1 MKKSQKPSPNKKANR
16 LLSFLGIFVVFLAQV
31 FAYAT
36 PPNIGRDLPTAFLGT
51 LLGMLI
57 IIFAE
62 FYRPHLALQKA
73 LARFELSKPTPWII
87 AALIF
92 SILAVTSMLLFQE
105 YELTNYIPVLTFWF
119 FAGFCYMAAFVDKLP
134 SSKQIRAWLRAH
146 RPEILAIAL
155 VTFVGFVLRFY
166 DLGLIPRVVNGDE
179 GRVGIFALLTK
190 GDRYA
195 NPFALWENFG
205 ALYLQVVNASL
216 QIFGISTFALRLP
229 AAIGGTLAIPALYL
243 LAREIAGHRIAIL
256 AASFLSISHAHIHF
270 SRTVAVAY
278 IQGTWLIPLELFLLL
293 RGLKTRNSS
302 LAAASGILLAIHFS
316 VYLDSQIIAAMI
328 LAFMLIGFIF
338 LRSWIKPAIRQVA
351 AFWAGFGIMIFPE
364 LTYILQHPEQF
375 FDRLNNAGT
384 FQSNWLQVAVAT
396 TGHSVPQILGE
407 SIVHAFLSL
416 IYYPAFDFYGVQI
429 PLLSLISAAFFLLGL
444 AIALTRTR
452 APGYLLLN
460 GYFWAGTI
468 AVGVFST
475 PPSADSYRMLIVLPA
490 AFLLAAIGL
499 DYALVV
505 LGLDWVKNR
514 AAYIVV
520 VGLTLFSLL
529 VFNIWAYFFTFAG
542 QCLYAQDSGPA
553 RFASYLG
560 NYVSTVDLE
569 DKVLLLSDETY
580 IYGSH
585 ASVDFLSGGHP
596 ITNVFDPV
604 DSLEPTP
611 DQVIIAGPSRIAELR
626 TWADD
631 HPGGD
636 LHYEYDCRNEILLAY
651 EFP

>member
-1 MKKSQKPSPNKKANR
+1 MKKNQKADQNKKANR
-16 LLSFLGIFVVFLAQV
+16 IFSFLGIFIVFLAQV

-36 PPNIGRDLPTAFLGT
+36 PPYIGNDLPTAFLGT

-62 FYRPHLALQKA
+62 FYRPPLALQKA
-73 LARFELSKPTPWII
+73 IARLELSKPTPWVIVAI
-87 AALIF
+87 IF
-92 SILAVTSMLLFQE
+92 SLLAVLSMQLFQE
-105 YELTNYIPVLTFWF
+105 YERTNYIPVLTFWL
-119 FAGFCYMAAFVDKLP
+119 FAGFCFVAAFVDNLP
-134 SSKQIRAWLRAH
+134 SLKQIRSWLRSH
-146 RPEILAIAL
+146 RTEIVALAI
-155 VTFVGFVLRFY
+155 VTLIGFALRFY

-179 GRVGIFALLTK
+179 GRVGIFALLTR

-205 ALYLQVVNASL
+205 AFYLQIVNASL
-216 QIFGISTFALRLP
+216 QIFGVSTFSLRLP

-243 LAREIAGHRIAIL
+243 LARQIAGHRIAIL
-256 AASFLSISHAHIHF
+256 AASLLSISHAHIHF

-316 VYLDSQIIAAMI
+316 VYLDSQIIAAMV
-328 LAFMLIGFIF
+328 LTFMLIAFIF
-338 LRSWIKPAIRQVA
+338 LRSWIKPAARQMA
-351 AFWAGFGIMIFPE
+351 AFWAGFGIMILPE

-384 FQSNWLQVAVAT
+384 FQSNWLGDMLAT
-396 TGHSVPQILGE
+396 TGQSAFQILGE
-407 SIVHAFLSL
+407 SVVHAFFSL
-416 IYYPAFDFYGVQI
+416 IYFPAFDFYGAQI
-429 PLLSLISAAFFLLGL
+429 PLLSLISGAFFLLGL
-444 AIALTRTR
+444 AIAITRTHS
-452 APGYLLLN
+452 PGYLLLN

-468 AVGVFST
+468 AVGMFST
-475 PPSADSYRMLIVLPA
+475 PLSASSYRMLIVLPA

-499 DYALVV
+499 DYALIV
-505 LGLDWVKNR
+505 LGLGWIKNR
-514 AAYIVV
+514 VAYIVV
-520 VGLTLFSLL
+520 VGLTLFSLF

-569 DKVLLLSDETY
+569 DNVFLLSDETY

-596 ITNVFDPV
+596 IINVFDPV